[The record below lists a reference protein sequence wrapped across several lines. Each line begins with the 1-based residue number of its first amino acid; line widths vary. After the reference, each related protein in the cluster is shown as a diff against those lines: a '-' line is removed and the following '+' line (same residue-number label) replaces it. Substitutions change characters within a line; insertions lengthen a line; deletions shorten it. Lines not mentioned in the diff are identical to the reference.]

1 MRTNLTQDVNE
12 FFGEENLIQ
21 QTFTIDDDNNCEF
34 YFHKQKWVVI
44 EHGNQELSLSFEN
57 WKKLL
62 ELSFKVLNEVDN
74 RKNLT
79 FKNK

>member
-1 MRTNLTQDVNE
+1 MRTNLTHDVKE

-34 YFHKQKWVVI
+34 YFQKEKWVII

-62 ELSFKVLNEVDN
+62 KLAEKVEKQV
-74 RKNLT
+74 K
-79 FKNK
+79 

>member
-12 FFGEENLIQ
+12 FFGEEKLTQ

-44 EHGNQELSLSFEN
+44 EHGNQELSLSF
-57 WKKLL
+57 
-62 ELSFKVLNEVDN
+62 
-74 RKNLT
+74 
-79 FKNK
+79 